1 MNKTILVT
9 GGSRGI
15 GRGICVELARR
26 GWSVGINYAGNREAA
41 EKTLALCRE
50 AATDAEQKFAV
61 LQADITDADARK
73 SMVAEAYRFFGRLDA
88 LVNNA
93 GIAPAVRA
101 DLLEMGEDSFDRV
114 MGVNLK
120 APFFLTQLVAARW
133 SAENDTDGKSIV
145 FISSISADTVS
156 VNRGE
161 YCISKA
167 GTAMAVS
174 LFAAR
179 LAEANVGVYEV
190 RPGIIK
196 TDMTAAVESKYDKLI
211 EEGLVPQKRWGLP
224 DDLGKVVSAL
234 VGGDFAFATG
244 SVIPVDG
251 GLHIRRL

>member
-1 MNKTILVT
+1 
-9 GGSRGI
+9 
-15 GRGICVELARR
+15 
-26 GWSVGINYAGNREAA
+26 
-41 EKTLALCRE
+41 
-50 AATDAEQKFAV
+50 
-61 LQADITDADARK
+61 
-73 SMVAEAYRFFGRLDA
+73 
-88 LVNNA
+88 
-93 GIAPAVRA
+93 
-101 DLLEMGEDSFDRV
+101 
-114 MGVNLK
+114 
-120 APFFLTQLVAARW
+120 
-133 SAENDTDGKSIV
+133 
-145 FISSISADTVS
+145 
-156 VNRGE
+156 
-161 YCISKA
+161 
-167 GTAMAVS
+167 MAVS